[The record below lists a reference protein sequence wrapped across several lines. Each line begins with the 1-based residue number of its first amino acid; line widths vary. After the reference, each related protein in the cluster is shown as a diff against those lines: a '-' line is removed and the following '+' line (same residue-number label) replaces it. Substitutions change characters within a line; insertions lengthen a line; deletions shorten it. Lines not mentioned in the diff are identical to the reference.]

1 MTSVEVTIVTT
12 ALPSIISQLRGLS
25 FQSWIMSSYLL
36 TTAITTPIYG
46 KLADAWGRKPVFE
59 FGLLL
64 FTVGSFLSG
73 FAPNIFF
80 LIIARCIQGIGAGAV
95 IPLTFTIIADLY
107 SFKER
112 ARIMAFMNTAWGLSA
127 LIGPLLGGFLVD
139 NLSWHWVFFVNVPLG
154 ILVLLVIIV
163 GYHEEHSI
171 KAITDIDK
179 LGIVFLSLSLLLLLG
194 GIQLLSTHLINGVII
209 VIIAIICAALFLIFE
224 KKAKDPIIPITMFSN
239 RTFSIQVLTAT
250 LLSSILIGYQTYF
263 PIWLQSLYHVPATA
277 SGLVVT
283 SSSLMWLF
291 SSFFVGPL
299 LGKFSPK
306 KIILV
311 IVLIQFLSYLPLLF
325 LKTTSPDWIFYII
338 AAISGAGM
346 GIIISMNI
354 ILCQHLVNAKQVG
367 SATAII
373 TLGRSLG
380 PTVMTGVYGATLNIL
395 IQTNLNNVSYSQVN
409 KIISSTNTTFGKN
422 NFEIEQII
430 LHALHGVFGI
440 AIFLYVIILIANLFD
455 PNKKTIN

>member
-1 MTSVEVTIVTT
+1 
-12 ALPSIISQLRGLS
+12 
-25 FQSWIMSSYLL
+25 
-36 TTAITTPIYG
+36 
-46 KLADAWGRKPVFE
+46 
-59 FGLLL
+59 
-64 FTVGSFLSG
+64 
-73 FAPNIFF
+73 
-80 LIIARCIQGIGAGAV
+80 
-95 IPLTFTIIADLY
+95 
-107 SFKER
+107 
-112 ARIMAFMNTAWGLSA
+112 MAF
-127 LIGPLLGGFLVD
+127 F
-139 NLSWHWVFFVNVPLG
+139 
-154 ILVLLVIIV
+154 II
-163 GYHEEHSI
+163 
-171 KAITDIDK
+171 
-179 LGIVFLSLSLLLLLG
+179 
-194 GIQLLSTHLINGVII
+194 
-209 VIIAIICAALFLIFE
+209 
-224 KKAKDPIIPITMFSN
+224 
-239 RTFSIQVLTAT
+239 
-250 LLSSILIGYQTYF
+250 
-263 PIWLQSLYHVPATA
+263 
-277 SGLVVT
+277 
-283 SSSLMWLF
+283 
-291 SSFFVGPL
+291 FVGPL

-306 KIILV
+306 KVILV
-311 IVLIQFLSYLPLLF
+311 IVLIQFLSYLPLLL